1 MLNIFIVNFILLP
14 LNIFVNTII
23 GGYTLV
29 NINFIIAQNLK
40 TLRMERNLSLGQ
52 LAELS
57 GISKVMLSQI
67 EKGDTN
73 PTINTLWKIAN
84 GLKVSYT
91 SLLEQ
96 KEHDT
101 YVIRKKDIEAQ
112 LTEEGHYRVYCYYTS
127 TPYRNFELFQI
138 ELDEGYSY
146 KSVGHSEKSQEY
158 IMVLEGELT
167 LEVNN
172 ETYKLTPDDSISF
185 SASSQHIYV
194 NSGKGTLKATITN
207 FYPA

>member
-1 MLNIFIVNFILLP
+1 M
-14 LNIFVNTII
+14 
-23 GGYTLV
+23 
-29 NINFIIAQNLK
+29 NINFIIAENLK
-40 TLRMERNLSLGQ
+40 NLRTERNLSLSQ
-52 LAELS
+52 LAGLCNV
-57 GISKVMLSQI
+57 SKVMLSQI

-84 GLKVSYT
+84 GLKVPYT

-101 YVIRKKDIEAQ
+101 QIIKKNDTDIQ
-112 LTEEGHYRVYCYYTS
+112 LSEEGHYRVYCYYTN

-138 ELDEGYSY
+138 ELDENCTY
-146 KSVGHSEKSQEY
+146 KSVGHSEKSEEY

-167 LEVNN
+167 LEINGSN
-172 ETYKLTPDDSISF
+172 YKLTPNDSISF
-185 SASSQHIYV
+185 LASHEHVYT

-207 FYPA
+207 FYPV

>member
-1 MLNIFIVNFILLP
+1 M
-14 LNIFVNTII
+14 
-23 GGYTLV
+23 
-29 NINFIIAQNLK
+29 NINSIIAENLK
-40 TLRMERNLSLGQ
+40 TLRTERNLSLGQ

-57 GISKVMLSQI
+57 DISKVMLSQI

-84 GLKVSYT
+84 GLKVPYT
-91 SLLEQ
+91 LLLEQ
-96 KEHDT
+96 KKHDT
-101 YVIRKKDIEAQ
+101 SIIKKNDIEAQ

-146 KSVGHSEKSQEY
+146 TSVGHSKKSEEY

-172 ETYKLTPDDSISF
+172 ETYKLTSNDSISF
-185 SASSQHIYV
+185 SASNQHIYV
-194 NSGKGTLKATITN
+194 NTGKGTLKAAITN
-207 FYPA
+207 FYPV

>member
-1 MLNIFIVNFILLP
+1 M
-14 LNIFVNTII
+14 
-23 GGYTLV
+23 
-29 NINFIIAQNLK
+29 NINFIIAENLK
-40 TLRMERNLSLGQ
+40 ALRTERNLSLGQ

-57 GISKVMLSQI
+57 DVSKVMISQI

-84 GLKVSYT
+84 GLKVPYT

-96 KEHDT
+96 KENDT
-101 YVIRKKDIEAQ
+101 CIISKKDIEAQ
-112 LTEEGHYRVYCYYTS
+112 LTEEGHYRSYCYYTS

-138 ELDEGYSY
+138 EIDEGYSY
-146 KSVGHSEKSQEY
+146 KSLGHSEKSQEY

-167 LEVNN
+167 LEINN
-172 ETYKLTPDDSISF
+172 EIYKLNPDDSISF
-185 SASSQHIYV
+185 SASTEHIYT
-194 NSGKGTLKATITN
+194 NSGNGILKATITN

>member
-1 MLNIFIVNFILLP
+1 MLIVIVNI
-14 LNIFVNTII
+14 II
-23 GGYTLV
+23 GGSTLM
-29 NINFIIAQNLK
+29 NINFIIAENLK
-40 TLRMERNLSLGQ
+40 ALRTERNLSLGK

-57 GISKVMLSQI
+57 SVSKVMLSQI

-101 YVIRKKDIEAQ
+101 YIIKKADIKAQ
-112 LTEEGHYRVYCYYTS
+112 VTEEGHYRVYCYYTS
-127 TPYRNFELFQI
+127 TPYRNFEFFQI

-146 KSVGHSEKSQEY
+146 TSVGHSKKSQEY
-158 IMVLEGELT
+158 IMVFEGALT
-167 LEVNN
+167 LEIINK
-172 ETYKLTPDDSISF
+172 TYKLNPNDSISF
-185 SASSQHIYV
+185 PASDQHIYT

-207 FYPA
+207 FYPV

>member
-1 MLNIFIVNFILLP
+1 M
-14 LNIFVNTII
+14 
-23 GGYTLV
+23 
-29 NINFIIAQNLK
+29 NINSIIAENLK
-40 TLRMERNLSLGQ
+40 ALRTERNLSLGQ

-57 GISKVMLSQI
+57 DISKVMLSQI

-73 PTINTLWKIAN
+73 PTINTLWKIAK
-84 GLKVSYT
+84 GLKVPYT

-101 YVIRKKDIEAQ
+101 CIIKKSDIEAQ
-112 LTEEGHYRVYCYYTS
+112 TSEEGHYRVYCYYNN
-127 TPYRNFELFQI
+127 TPYRNFEFFQI
-138 ELDEGYSY
+138 ELDEGCSY
-146 KSVGHSEKSQEY
+146 KSVGHSKKSEEY
-158 IMVLEGELT
+158 IMLLEGELT

-172 ETYKLTPDDSISF
+172 ETYKLNPNDSISF
-185 SASSQHIYV
+185 QASNQHIYI